1 MKFLFLL
8 FILFSFGSIE
18 AQDDQEKIAWEDEVF
33 LSWDDF
39 KGKPDPASDF
49 KANTN
54 TGMIYSWGLRKAN
67 GKVSLKYEVHNH
79 FYPQFSWV
87 NPGSKVDHLL
97 KHEQL
102 HFDISELH
110 ARKLRKKL
118 SEIDPE
124 KLDANAKQLLNN
136 LYSEIDKER
145 STMQKTFDRESNHS
159 INKEQEAKWQ
169 KFVKGELLKYKDQ

>member
-1 MKFLFLL
+1 ML
-8 FILFSFGSIE
+8 SFGRMD
-18 AQDDQEKIAWEDEVF
+18 AQDDQEKIPWEENVH
-33 LSWDDF
+33 LTWDDF
-39 KGKPDPASDF
+39 KGTPDPNSDF

-54 TGMIYSWGLRKAN
+54 TGIIYSWGLRKAN
-67 GKVSLKYEVHNH
+67 GEVTLNYEVYNH
-79 FYPQFSWV
+79 FYPQLSWV

-118 SEIDPE
+118 SEIDPK
-124 KLDANAKQLLNN
+124 KLNSNAKQYLNN

-145 STMQKTFDRESNHS
+145 SAMQKAFDRESKHS
-159 INKEQEAKWQ
+159 IDREQEAKWQ
-169 KFVKGELLKYKDQ
+169 KFVKEELQKYKDQ